1 MVMETIKVGDCVI
14 ITNFET
20 NGEWSPHY
28 KGEISVIDRI
38 DYPFYYLENDNTTPF
53 TKEQF
58 RVIRVI
64 STKNKFNMIK
74 CKKCGSANVKVDFG
88 KICTSIPAKYEY
100 KCQDCGEVSYVDC
113 SSVDMNYFTSEGF
126 QTYPMPDI
134 NIPNGIPNVE
144 DKKEPKVE
152 HKGGLMGWICPK
164 CGRCYSP
171 FTSMCSYCCNNM
183 NIITCYDGTFET
195 NLDGT
200 VKY

>member
-1 MVMETIKVGDCVI
+1 M
-14 ITNFET
+14 
-20 NGEWSPHY
+20 S
-28 KGEISVIDRI
+28 
-38 DYPFYYLENDNTTPF
+38 L
-53 TKEQF
+53 
-58 RVIRVI
+58 
-64 STKNKFNMIK
+64 IK

-88 KICTSIPAKYEY
+88 KVCTSIPAKYGY

-113 SSVDMNYFTSEGF
+113 CSVDMNYFTSEGF

-144 DKKEPKVE
+144 DKKEPKGE
-152 HKGGLMGWICPK
+152 YKGGLMGWICPK

-183 NIITCYDGTFET
+183 NTITCYDGTFET